1 MILQSALLLFV
12 VLVVF
17 WVSVERPKQVFLLAI
32 FLAPWSGLDIDVGV
46 RLTGFRIVMGTL
58 AVACLLR
65 LALRPDSRNRIPV
78 SALFA
83 GVCIYAVIWSL
94 VQIPFLPLKHVEGGE
109 LRTPAARAI
118 IQVLMFGLDVSP
130 IIVAPLVL
138 RDVHDVWQAG
148 KTYIVSCVVLAVLG
162 WFQLASWYGTGW
174 NPLPL
179 GFVDSLFGKDARL
192 GVPMGLREGIAPY
205 RGILVYRMNSLGGEP
220 RDLAGAFSIAL
231 ILLQVAMVN
240 LSANRD
246 RPHLFTWSFLF
257 LSMLLTLST
266 SGLVLWLLGTFA
278 FGGLQWASRFGRS
291 RKVSSMRS
299 LSISVR
305 LVAFSIMISALLLSL
320 AAIRL
325 GGGWLELAKDRT
337 IGRDFTEDF
346 DAAVIGFLKEQP
358 RYVLT
363 GVGLGNVHLY
373 ANDYLPGYATYAVDT
388 PFVAKSGYLRLL
400 SEIGIV
406 GLALF
411 LAWVTAQIRLLVKVS
426 QVNQEGS
433 SSEEARQTASALA
446 QLATIICLF
455 YLARGNYVA
464 PQTFL
469 TLGLVVALS
478 GHMLQSRREH
488 LLSPVPTSGV
498 SILDDCVVPQQQGQ
512 Y

>member
-1 MILQSALLLFV
+1 MLQLTFLLLV
-12 VLVVF
+12 ILIVL

-58 AVACLLR
+58 AVACILR
-65 LALRPDSRNRIPV
+65 LALSPDSRSRIPV
-78 SALFA
+78 SVLFA
-83 GVCIYAVIWSL
+83 ALCIYAVIWSL
-94 VQIPFLPLKHVEGGE
+94 VQAPFLPVKHVEGGI
-109 LRTPAARAI
+109 LRSPAARAI
-118 IQVLMFGLDVSP
+118 IQIFMFGLDVSP

-138 RDVHDVWQAG
+138 RHAHDVWQAG
-148 KTYIVSCVVLAVLG
+148 KMYIVSCVVLAVLG
-162 WFQLASWYGTGW
+162 WLQLGAWYETGW
-174 NPLPL
+174 NPFPL
-179 GFVDSLFGKDARL
+179 GWVSSLFRADAQSGIPIEL
-192 GVPMGLREGIAPY
+192 KNAILTPGGVPLQQ
-205 RGILVYRMNSLGGEP
+205 MNSLGGEP

-291 RKVSSMRS
+291 RNVGSMRS

-325 GGGWLELAKDRT
+325 GGGWLEFAKERT
-337 IGRDFTEDF
+337 IGRTFTEDF

-363 GVGLGNVHLY
+363 GVGFGNVHLY
-373 ANDYLPGYATYAVDT
+373 ANDYLPDYATYAVDT
-388 PFVAKSGYLRLL
+388 SFVAKSGYLRLL

-411 LAWVTAQIRLLVKVS
+411 LGWVTAQIRLLVKVS
-426 QVNQEGS
+426 QVNQGDS

-446 QLATIICLF
+446 QFATIICLF

-478 GHMLQSRREH
+478 GHLLRIRREH
-488 LLSPVPTSGV
+488 LLSAVPTSGV
-498 SILDDCVVPQQQGQ
+498 SALDDRVALQQQGQ
-512 Y
+512 G